1 MDESLLFNGVMR
13 ALLGGRRRRGRRA
26 MGYMASAGS
35 TLLSHP
41 TALLTAA
48 GVAWGIFETL
58 QGGAQAPG
66 APGAAGFTTAGAGFN
81 SGGAGLDTSGA
92 GLNTA
97 AAPVPETPPLPAMGG
112 VAGPMTDATRMVRL
126 ALSAAQ
132 ADGALSAEEKSTVL
146 ARANEAGLADRVE
159 RELQQPLPLA
169 DIVRGVTDPGQRA
182 TLYSLAFAVARADE
196 QVGGA
201 ERIYLAQ
208 LANLLG
214 LDPAAVQQLEA
225 AAATKIDAGPE
236 RT

>member
-1 MDESLLFNGVMR
+1 MDESILFNGVMH
-13 ALLGGRRRRGRRA
+13 ALLGGRHRRGHRA

-58 QGGAQAPG
+58 QGQQGQAN
-66 APGAAGFTTAGAGFN
+66 T
-81 SGGAGLDTSGA
+81 GGTVLNTSGA
-92 GLNTA
+92 GLNPA
-97 AAPVPETPPLPAMGG
+97 SAPAPNVPPLPAVGA
-112 VAGPMTDATRMVRL
+112 VTAPMTDATRMVRL

-132 ADGALSAEEKSTVL
+132 ADGALSAQEKSTVL
-146 ARANEAGLADRVE
+146 ARANDFGLADLVD

-169 DIVRGVTDPGQRA
+169 EIVAGVADAGQRA

-214 LDPAAVQQLEA
+214 LDPTAVQQLEA
-225 AAATKIDAGPE
+225 AAATKIDAVPAS
-236 RT
+236 

>member
-1 MDESLLFNGVMR
+1 MDESALFNGVMQ
-13 ALLGGRRRRGRRA
+13 AVLGGRRRRGRRA

-41 TALLTAA
+41 AALMTAA

-58 QGGAQAPG
+58 QGGQEQA
-66 APGAAGFTTAGAGFN
+66 AT
-81 SGGAGLDTSGA
+81 GGAGQNTSGA
-92 GLNTA
+92 GLNPGGGAQPLTSM
-97 AAPVPETPPLPAMGG
+97 PPLPAVGAS
-112 VAGPMTDATRMVRL
+112 VAAPMSDATRMVRL

-132 ADGALSAEEKSTVL
+132 ADGALGSEERTTVL
-146 ARANEAGLADRVE
+146 ARASEAGLADLVE
-159 RELQQPLPLA
+159 RELQQPRPLA
-169 DIVRGVTDPGQRA
+169 EIVAGVTEPAQRA
-182 TLYSLAFAVARADE
+182 TLYSLAFAVVRADE

-225 AAATKIDAGPE
+225 AAAKQIDAAPE
-236 RT
+236 HT

>member
-1 MDESLLFNGVMR
+1 MDESVLFNGVMQ

-41 TALLTAA
+41 TALLGAA
-48 GVAWGIFETL
+48 GIAWGIFETL
-58 QGGAQAPG
+58 QGGGQGQAG
-66 APGAAGFTTAGAGFN
+66 
-81 SGGAGLDTSGA
+81 SGGAGLNTSGA
-92 GLNTA
+92 GLNTGGA
-97 AAPVPETPPLPAMGG
+97 GAQPVASMPPLPVVGAS
-112 VAGPMTDATRMVRL
+112 VAAPMTDATRMVRL

-132 ADGALSAEEKSTVL
+132 ADGALSPEERASVL
-146 ARANEAGLADRVE
+146 ARANEAGLADLVQ

-169 DIVRGVTDPGQRA
+169 EIVTGVNDPAQRA

-214 LDPAAVQQLEA
+214 LDPAAVQQLEGA
-225 AAATKIDAGPE
+225 AAKKIDAAPE

>member
-1 MDESLLFNGVMR
+1 MDESVLFNGVMR

-35 TLLSHP
+35 ALLSNP
-41 TALLTAA
+41 TALLAAA
-48 GVAWGIFETL
+48 GVAWGIFETM
-58 QGGAQAPG
+58 QGNAQGQPV
-66 APGAAGFTTAGAGFN
+66 AG
-81 SGGAGLDTSGA
+81 GA

-97 AAPVPETPPLPAMGG
+97 GGGLNPPATTADSAASMPPLP
-112 VAGPMTDATRMVRL
+112 VAGAVAAPMTDATRMVRL

-132 ADGALSAEEKSTVL
+132 ADGALSAEERATVV
-146 ARANEAGLADRVE
+146 ARAQAAGLSDLVD
-159 RELQQPLPLA
+159 RELHEPRPLA
-169 DIVRGVTDPGQRA
+169 EIVAGVTDPTQRA
-182 TLYSLAFAVARADE
+182 TLYSLAFAVVRADE

-214 LDPAAVQQLEA
+214 LDPAAVQTLEA
-225 AAATKIDAGPE
+225 SAASRIDAVPE

>member
-1 MDESLLFNGVMR
+1 MDESALFNGVMQ
-13 ALLGGRRRRGRRA
+13 AVLGGRRRRGRRA

-41 TALLTAA
+41 AALMTAA

-58 QGGAQAPG
+58 QGGQEQA
-66 APGAAGFTTAGAGFN
+66 AI
-81 SGGAGLDTSGA
+81 GGAGLNTSGA
-92 GLNTA
+92 GLN
-97 AAPVPETPPLPAMGG
+97 PVGGAQPVTSMPPLPAVGAS
-112 VAGPMTDATRMVRL
+112 VAAPMSDATRMVRL

-132 ADGALSAEEKSTVL
+132 ADGALGSEERTTVL
-146 ARANEAGLADRVE
+146 ARASEAGLADLVE
-159 RELQQPLPLA
+159 RELQQPRPLA
-169 DIVRGVTDPGQRA
+169 EIVAGVTEPAQRA
-182 TLYSLAFAVARADE
+182 TLYSLAFAVVRADE

-225 AAATKIDAGPE
+225 AAAKQIDAAPE
-236 RT
+236 HT

>member
-1 MDESLLFNGVMR
+1 MDESVLFNGVMQ
-13 ALLGGRRRRGRRA
+13 ALLGGRRRRGRRT

-35 TLLSHP
+35 ALLSNP
-41 TALLTAA
+41 TALLGAA

-58 QGGAQAPG
+58 QGGGQG
-66 APGAAGFTTAGAGFN
+66 QVG
-81 SGGAGLDTSGA
+81 SGGAGLNTSGA
-92 GLNTA
+92 GLNTGGGGA
-97 AAPVPETPPLPAMGG
+97 QPVASMPPLPVVGAS
-112 VAGPMTDATRMVRL
+112 VAAPMTDATRMVRL

-132 ADGALSAEEKSTVL
+132 ADGALSPEERATVL
-146 ARANEAGLADRVE
+146 ARANEAGLADLVE

-169 DIVRGVTDPGQRA
+169 EIVTGVNDPAQRA

-214 LDPAAVQQLEA
+214 LDPAAVQQLEGA
-225 AAATKIDAGPE
+225 AAKKIDAAPE